1 MKNPTNSTFTI
12 KEALQKLEHFCAY
25 QERYHDE
32 VVAKLYSLKMTRDE
46 IDTVVV
52 QLIEGNFLNETR
64 FACSFARGKHR
75 IKHWGKIR
83 ITNELKARNISST
96 NITLAL
102 KEISS
107 EEYFETFG
115 NLAERSWNS
124 ISETNILKKR
134 KKFCDYMLRR
144 GYESNLVYEKA
155 KELEEN

>member
-1 MKNPTNSTFTI
+1 MKNPTNNIFTI

-25 QERYHDE
+25 QERCHDE

-46 IDTVVV
+46 IDSIVV

-102 KEISS
+102 KEIST
-107 EEYFETFG
+107 EEYYETFE
-115 NLAERSWNS
+115 NLAERSWNN
-124 ISETNILKKR
+124 ILETNLLKKR

-144 GYESNLVYEKA
+144 GFESNLVYEKV

>member
-1 MKNPTNSTFTI
+1 MKKPMKNTFTL

-25 QERYHDE
+25 QERCHEE
-32 VVAKLYSLKMTRDE
+32 VTAKLYSLKMTSEE
-46 IDTVVV
+46 IDSIIV

-75 IKHWGKIR
+75 IKHWGKLR

-102 KEISS
+102 KEISA
-107 EEYFETFG
+107 EEYFETFE

-124 ISETNILKKR
+124 IFETNQLKKR

-144 GYESNLVYEKA
+144 GYESNLIYEKV
-155 KELEEN
+155 KELEDN